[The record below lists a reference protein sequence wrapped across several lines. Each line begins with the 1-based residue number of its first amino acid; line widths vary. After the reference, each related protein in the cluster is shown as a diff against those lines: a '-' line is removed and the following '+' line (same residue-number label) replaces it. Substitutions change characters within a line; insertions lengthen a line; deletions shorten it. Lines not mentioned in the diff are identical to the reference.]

1 MFKSQDVHVDY
12 INRGLAPRRS

>member
-1 MFKSQDVHVDY
+1 MHVDY